1 MRRKDKTSASVSRT
15 HLPAGVAE
23 LDAALADVDGD
34 NFTRP
39 ARVAFVARSF
49 FCSIKR
55 KGMRLVHE
63 WAHSSYMD
71 GMVKEEKEDGTF
83 AVVLMT

>member
-1 MRRKDKTSASVSRT
+1 MVVVASAQAFRPT
-15 HLPAGVAE
+15 YLPAGVAE

-55 KGMRLVHE
+55 NGSHADPIR
-63 WAHSSYMD
+63 
-71 GMVKEEKEDGTF
+71 TF
-83 AVVLMT
+83 MNGCMNECENERMNARTNGSMYK

>member
-1 MRRKDKTSASVSRT
+1 MRTWKKTAEHEILGCAEKETDCST

-49 FCSIKR
+49 FCSTK
-55 KGMRLVHE
+55 
-63 WAHSSYMD
+63 
-71 GMVKEEKEDGTF
+71 KER
-83 AVVLMT
+83 